1 MAQTTTFVQEW
12 HKNASSA
19 WGAQTH
25 IDEEINNRLV
35 DVERNLHIA
44 VPLLGA
50 EVQNLKLQMHLKCDE
65 NITILCVTPQEYNQS
80 EQTWENIRRHFQG
93 YMTDN
98 LTLDIKQAK
107 TIGMQHASLRLL
119 PGTDTLQGIAEGLK
133 SLSPL
138 EWTKGIRGGLIKTLH
153 MLCCFTII
161 LCLVSRS
168 T

>member
-1 MAQTTTFVQEW
+1 
-12 HKNASSA
+12 
-19 WGAQTH
+19 
-25 IDEEINNRLV
+25 
-35 DVERNLHIA
+35 
-44 VPLLGA
+44 
-50 EVQNLKLQMHLKCDE
+50 
-65 NITILCVTPQEYNQS
+65 
-80 EQTWENIRRHFQG
+80 
-93 YMTDN
+93 MTDN

-119 PGTDTLQGIAEGLK
+119 PRTDTLQGIAEGLK

-138 EWTKGIRGGLIKTLH
+138 EWTKGIRGGLVKTLH